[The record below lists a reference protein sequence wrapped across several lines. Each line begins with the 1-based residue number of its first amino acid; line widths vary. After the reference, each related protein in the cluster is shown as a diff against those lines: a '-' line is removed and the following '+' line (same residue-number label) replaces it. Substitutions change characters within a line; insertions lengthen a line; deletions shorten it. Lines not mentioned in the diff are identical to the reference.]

1 MFKYVSKEGAK
12 AYVQG
17 KGLTVQSVMVI
28 TKLKDATA
36 QKRQMSERENGE
48 AAFRRILE
56 KACEKQPQESRRPQ
70 NITCYTSGYTKD
82 AQPFIYQVE
91 QKEYC

>member
-1 MFKYVSKEGAK
+1 LFKYVSKEGVK

-17 KGLTVQSVMVI
+17 NGLTVQSVVVI

-36 QKRQMSERENGE
+36 QKRQMSERENGD
-48 AAFRRILE
+48 ATFRQALE
-56 KACEKQPQESRRPQ
+56 RAREKQSQASRKPQ
-70 NITCYTSGYTKD
+70 NITCYTSGYTRN

-91 QKEYC
+91 RKEYC